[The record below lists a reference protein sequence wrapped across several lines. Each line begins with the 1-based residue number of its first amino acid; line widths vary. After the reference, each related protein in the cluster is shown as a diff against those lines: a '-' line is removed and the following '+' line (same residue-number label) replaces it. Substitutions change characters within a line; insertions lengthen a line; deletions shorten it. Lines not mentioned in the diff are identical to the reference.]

1 VATGYHAPLNTC
13 PRDFLVNASARLAAL
28 VLALASAPVLADPA
42 VLLSPALGSPGSVT
56 LQGRVLAEAPHGST
70 ALSRNLRSLAARNWK
85 GAKVEVSF
93 EGVTA
98 TVTSAD
104 DGNFQVTL
112 QPPEGRSFSPGR
124 SSAQARVPGATASAS
139 VEILADSAPFL
150 VISDFDDTLAISE
163 VTKPGKLA
171 ANALLRDEDTQ
182 KAVPGMPGFYG
193 CLGAD
198 AKAAPG
204 FALVSGSPVQFIPR
218 VGAFLERHHFPSG
231 FGLFLRDFGPGTL
244 STYKQ
249 PLIRSLLQRFPQP
262 VVLVGDSGEK
272 DPEVYA
278 QIREEFP
285 GRVRAIY
292 IRDAGNS
299 ANAARFP
306 DMVLFKDASI
316 AALHAAQAG
325 LARREC
331 VTDAF
336 PPAVPR
342 VEKETP

>member
-1 VATGYHAPLNTC
+1 MDL
-13 PRDFLVNASARLAAL
+13 LVNASARLAAL
-28 VLALASAPVLADPA
+28 VLSLASAPVLADPA
-42 VLLSPALGSPGSVT
+42 VLLSPSLGRPGSVT
-56 LQGRVLAEAPHGST
+56 LQGRVLADTPHGSS
-70 ALSRNLRSLAARNWK
+70 ALTRNLRSLAARNWV

-98 TVTSAD
+98 TVTSAE

-112 QPPEGRSFSPGR
+112 QPPEGRSFAPGR
-124 SSAQARVPGATASAS
+124 SSAQARVTGASATAF
-139 VEILADSAPFL
+139 VEILADAAPFL
-150 VISDFDDTLAISE
+150 VVSDFDDTLAISE
-163 VTKPGKLA
+163 VTKPTKLA

-198 AKAAPG
+198 EKTPPG

-218 VGAFLERHHFPSG
+218 VGAFLERHRFPAG

-249 PLIRSLLQRFPQP
+249 PLIRSLLHRFPHP

-299 ANAARFP
+299 ANASRFQ
-306 DMVLFKDASI
+306 DMVLFKDAST
-316 AALHAAQAG
+316 AALHATQAG

-331 VTDAF
+331 VTAAF
-336 PPAVPR
+336 PESAPR
-342 VEKETP
+342 VEKEAP

>member
-1 VATGYHAPLNTC
+1 MNAP
-13 PRDFLVNASARLAAL
+13 ARLAAL
-28 VLALASAPVLADPA
+28 VLALASAPVLAAPA
-42 VLLSPALGSPGSVT
+42 VLLSPSLGRPGGVT
-56 LQGRVLAEAPHGST
+56 LQGRVLAETPHGST

-93 EGVTA
+93 EGLTA
-98 TVTSAD
+98 TVTSGD

-112 QPPEGRSFSPGR
+112 QPPAGGSFSPGR
-124 SSAQARVPGATASAS
+124 HSAQARVPGATATAY
-139 VEILADSAPFL
+139 VEILADTAPLL

-163 VTKPGKLA
+163 VTKPGKLVT
-171 ANALLRDEDTQ
+171 NALLRDEDTQ
-182 KAVPGMPGFYG
+182 KAVSGMPGFYG

-198 AKAAPG
+198 AKAPPG
-204 FALVSGSPVQFIPR
+204 FALVSGSPVQFMPR
-218 VGAFLERHHFPSG
+218 VGAFLVRHQFPEG
-231 FGLFLRDFGPGTL
+231 FGIYLRDFGPGSL
-244 STYKQ
+244 SAYKQ
-249 PLIRSLLQRFPQP
+249 PIIRELLQRFPQP

-299 ANAARFP
+299 ASATRF
-306 DMVLFKDASI
+306 DGMVLFKEAST

-325 LARREC
+325 LARPAC
-331 VTDAF
+331 VTAAF
-336 PPAVPR
+336 PQAAAPA
-342 VEKETP
+342 EKGTP

>member
-1 VATGYHAPLNTC
+1 M
-13 PRDFLVNASARLAAL
+13 NASARIAAL

-42 VLLSPALGSPGSVT
+42 VLLSPALGRPGGVT
-56 LQGRVLAEAPHGST
+56 LQGRVLAETPHGST

-93 EGVTA
+93 EGVSA
-98 TVTSAD
+98 TVTSAE

-112 QPPEGRSFSPGR
+112 QPPEGRSFAPGR
-124 SSAQARVPGATASAS
+124 ASAQARVPGATATAS

-163 VTKPGKLA
+163 VTKPARLA
-171 ANALLRDEDTQ
+171 ANALLRDGDTQ

-198 AKAAPG
+198 AKVPPG

-218 VGAFLERHHFPSG
+218 VGAFLERHRFPAG

-299 ANAARFP
+299 ANASRFSG
-306 DMVLFKDASI
+306 MVLFKDAGT

-325 LARREC
+325 LARSEC
-331 VTDAF
+331 VTAAF
-336 PPAVPR
+336 PQPAPSG
-342 VEKETP
+342 EKATP